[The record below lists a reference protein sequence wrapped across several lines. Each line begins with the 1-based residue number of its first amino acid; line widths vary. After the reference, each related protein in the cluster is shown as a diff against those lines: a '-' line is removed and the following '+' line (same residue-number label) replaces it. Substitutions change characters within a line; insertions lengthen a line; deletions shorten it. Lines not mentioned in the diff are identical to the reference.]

1 MSALVAE
8 ALHAGYG
15 AREVIRGVDLTL
27 ERGGVVALVGPNGAG
42 KSTLLRCFAGLLRP
56 RAGRVL
62 LDGVDL
68 RTFDRPAIARRVAV
82 VPQSFEVIFPFTV
95 REVVG
100 LGRTARLGPLGVP
113 TAADAAA
120 VDRALVDLDL
130 AALAD
135 RSVDAVSGG
144 ERQRTVL
151 AMALA
156 QEGDVLL
163 LDEPTVHLDPA
174 HQRATLE
181 LVRSLARSRGLV
193 AVAVL
198 HDLNLAATL
207 CDRFVVLDRGAVVR
221 DGRPADVLDAVTIGA
236 VFGPGLDVVRHEGR
250 AFVLPRAE
258 PPD

>member
-8 ALHAGYG
+8 ALRAGYG
-15 AREVIRGVDLTL
+15 AREVIRGVDLAL
-27 ERGGVVALVGPNGAG
+27 DRGSVTALVGPNGAG
-42 KSTLLRCFAGLLRP
+42 KSTLLRCFVGLLRP

-100 LGRTARLGPLGVP
+100 LGRTARLGPFGVP
-113 TAADAAA
+113 TAVDAAA
-120 VDRALVDLDL
+120 VARAIAELDL
-130 AALAD
+130 TELAD
-135 RSVDAVSGG
+135 RAVDAVSGG

-156 QEGDVLL
+156 QQGDVLL

-174 HQRATLE
+174 HQRATLD
-181 LVRSLARSRGLV
+181 LVRRVTRARGLV
-193 AVAVL
+193 ALAVL
-198 HDLNLAATL
+198 HDLNLAAAL
-207 CDRFVVLDRGAVVR
+207 CDRVVVLDAGQVAR
-221 DGRPADVLDAVTIGA
+221 DGRPDDVIEPATVA
-236 VFGPGLDVVRHEGR
+236 RVFGPGLDVGTREGVP
-250 AFVLPRAE
+250 FVLPGRTA
-258 PPD
+258 